1 MYASEAGFQVYPSA
15 KLCPC
20 TASELVPENYLY
32 LHHCYYS
39 NSHVV
44 HRGPVGLSSSRDF
57 PSHIVYV
64 IPGVCS
70 VLKYF
75 FFICS
80 AINPFRHGR
89 LMILT
94 WCLLRRSIFF
104 QLSNVK

>member
-32 LHHCYYS
+32 LHQCYYS

-57 PSHIVYV
+57 PSHIVCV

-75 FFICS
+75 FYLLCYQSIS
-80 AINPFRHGR
+80 PWPFDDSHFCG
-89 LMILT
+89 
-94 WCLLRRSIFF
+94 
-104 QLSNVK
+104 VY